1 LALRHARAAMIS
13 AESSTNA
20 IDFHLKH
27 KINGETA
34 DCLDRR
40 DELITTITRVMRI
53 PLLALFFVSVV
64 DFSLDSARFDLVIM
78 TAALVILLWG
88 GLRSP

>member
-1 LALRHARAAMIS
+1 VRPGGFGKGTTFSRAVPKKSLLATFTS
-13 AESSTNA
+13 AT
-20 IDFHLKH
+20 
-27 KINGETA
+27 
-34 DCLDRR
+34 
-40 DELITTITRVMRI
+40 RI

-64 DFSLDSARFDLVIM
+64 DFSLDSARFDLVVM